1 MQCQQDILVMMGQLV
16 SRRSKREFFVLADN
30 KTLQQDPKTLE
41 KISQN
46 RKEEMKVKLDWNL
59 DVRDPSCGR
68 GWDDLSLEGCGPE
81 SWGRLGVGV
90 LIMWPFS
97 AEVSNGWLHLV
108 FYDAM
113 LASG

>member
-46 RKEEMKVKLDWNL
+46 RKEEMKVKLD
-59 DVRDPSCGR
+59 
-68 GWDDLSLEGCGPE
+68 
-81 SWGRLGVGV
+81 
-90 LIMWPFS
+90 
-97 AEVSNGWLHLV
+97 
-108 FYDAM
+108 
-113 LASG
+113 